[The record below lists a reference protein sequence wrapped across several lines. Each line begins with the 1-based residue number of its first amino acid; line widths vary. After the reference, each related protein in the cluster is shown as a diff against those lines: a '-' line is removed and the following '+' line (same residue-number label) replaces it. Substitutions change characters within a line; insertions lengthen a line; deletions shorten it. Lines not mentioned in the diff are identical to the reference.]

1 MTSARPCY
9 VTIDNLDDIVLVYG
23 DGAGERVLAE
33 IACRLGEALVA
44 GSHGI
49 SLERWGVVLDGS
61 ILELNAAPQVE
72 KAVHRASLLPIDMS
86 RGSLVAAL
94 STRAARPPEDIR
106 LSTAPP
112 LPNAD
117 YRVAMQGAAMAYEAL
132 SVGGVTFAE
141 QSIRNATGDDT
152 FYDECQARF
161 LREAGERIAPA
172 AHISAMERIGLIS
185 AFDKQVVEATV
196 DKLRNRPGIRLG
208 CNLSGLSACV
218 DNWWLHLF
226 PHLLQDRS
234 LAERL
239 VLEITET
246 ARPYSLKAGAG
257 FVEMLHFFGCRV
269 ALDDFG
275 AGFSSIGFAR
285 DAKFD
290 IIKIDGSYVRRQ
302 VAGEHTG
309 SILGLLVKLARAVG
323 AEVVIEGIETSAEQ
337 ASALET
343 GARWLQGY
351 FIDRHV
357 TPRPTGMP
365 VTAFEARQ

>member
-1 MTSARPCY
+1 M
-9 VTIDNLDDIVLVYG
+9 
-23 DGAGERVLAE
+23 LAE

-49 SLERWGVVLDGS
+49 SLERWGVVLDDT

-72 KAVHRASLLPIDMS
+72 KAVHRAALLPIDMS
-86 RGSLVAAL
+86 RGQLVTAL
-94 STRAARPPEDIR
+94 STRAARQPEDVR

-132 SVGGVTFAE
+132 SAGDVTFAE
-141 QSIRNATGDDT
+141 QSIRSATGDDT
-152 FYDECQARF
+152 FYEECQARF
-161 LREAGERIAPA
+161 IRESGERIAPA
-172 AHISAMERIGLIS
+172 AHIAAMERIGLTS
-185 AFDKQVVEATV
+185 AFDKQVVETTV
-196 DKLRNRPGIRLG
+196 DKLRSRPGIRLG

-226 PHLLQDRS
+226 PHLLKDRS

-257 FVEMLHFFGCRV
+257 FVEMVHLFGCRV

-275 AGFSSIGFAR
+275 AGFTSIASLVTPNSTSSRSTAPM
-285 DAKFD
+285 
-290 IIKIDGSYVRRQ
+290 SRRQ
-302 VAGEHTG
+302 VAGEHAG
-309 SILGLLVKLARAVG
+309 SMLGLLVKLARAVG
-323 AEVVIEGIETSAEQ
+323 AEVVIEGIETSDEQ

-351 FIDRHV
+351 FIDRPV